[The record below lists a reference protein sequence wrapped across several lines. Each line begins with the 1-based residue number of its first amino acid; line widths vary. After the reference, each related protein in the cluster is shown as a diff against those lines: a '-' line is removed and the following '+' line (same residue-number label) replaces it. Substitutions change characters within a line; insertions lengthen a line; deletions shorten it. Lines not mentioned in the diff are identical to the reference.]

1 MKFKIHK
8 CLECRCEYRCIGQ
21 HVQIAHKMSPK
32 DYYDKHLKKENE
44 GICPYCGAETPFKK
58 ITQGYASYCCFDHF
72 KKSELVKDHRKK
84 TCLERYGVENC
95 FQSEEKMKKAY
106 DTKLR
111 LYGDIHYRNDEQIK
125 KTCLERY
132 GVENPGGSSVVQDK
146 IFNTYMKHYGCYPSQ
161 DPKIRSKIGTRYRF
175 DGIKFDSSYEIAF
188 YIWHRDNNIAIE
200 RCKDYFNYEID
211 GKNHRYFPD
220 FKIGDTYYEIK
231 GKHLLS
237 EDREHLIDPHL
248 KIETK
253 ATASKMKC
261 IKDNNVVLLSNS
273 ELKFYI
279 KFVKKKYGS
288 EYIKQ
293 FKKKQFYE

>member
-32 DYYDKHLKKENE
+32 DYYDK
-44 GICPYCGAETPFKK
+44 
-58 ITQGYASYCCFDHF
+58 
-72 KKSELVKDHRKK
+72 
-84 TCLERYGVENC
+84 
-95 FQSEEKMKKAY
+95 
-106 DTKLR
+106 
-111 LYGDIHYRNDEQIK
+111 
-125 KTCLERY
+125 
-132 GVENPGGSSVVQDK
+132 
-146 IFNTYMKHYGCYPSQ
+146 
-161 DPKIRSKIGTRYRF
+161 
-175 DGIKFDSSYEIAF
+175 
-188 YIWHRDNNIAIE
+188 
-200 RCKDYFNYEID
+200 
-211 GKNHRYFPD
+211 
-220 FKIGDTYYEIK
+220 
-231 GKHLLS
+231 
-237 EDREHLIDPHL
+237 HLIDPHL